1 MEVGVEVE
9 RVVHGVHGV
18 VPSATPRRA
27 SARSRHAHT
36 LPARA
41 AGAAAVVHGA
51 HTVAAAC
58 TPSCAAPR
66 GQASEPSAV
75 PSSVESVRARRKIL
89 PEYTSEYSRTLN
101 QIIWRKRHTHTR
113 HAQAMETYTALA
125 TPMNTLVR
133 SIHSVQR
140 KADALM
146 LQALPAINH
155 DVYELAEGRVA
166 DDRATETFKKVLE
179 EELEDLSLELSA
191 LAEGVEAAVEA
202 RAAIAAELA
211 RLPRR

>member
-1 MEVGVEVE
+1 
-9 RVVHGVHGV
+9 
-18 VPSATPRRA
+18 
-27 SARSRHAHT
+27 
-36 LPARA
+36 
-41 AGAAAVVHGA
+41 
-51 HTVAAAC
+51 
-58 TPSCAAPR
+58 
-66 GQASEPSAV
+66 
-75 PSSVESVRARRKIL
+75 
-89 PEYTSEYSRTLN
+89 
-101 QIIWRKRHTHTR
+101 
-113 HAQAMETYTALA
+113 METYTALA

-166 DDRATETFKKVLE
+166 DDQATETFKKVLE

>member
-1 MEVGVEVE
+1 
-9 RVVHGVHGV
+9 
-18 VPSATPRRA
+18 
-27 SARSRHAHT
+27 
-36 LPARA
+36 
-41 AGAAAVVHGA
+41 
-51 HTVAAAC
+51 
-58 TPSCAAPR
+58 
-66 GQASEPSAV
+66 
-75 PSSVESVRARRKIL
+75 
-89 PEYTSEYSRTLN
+89 
-101 QIIWRKRHTHTR
+101 
-113 HAQAMETYTALA
+113 METYTALA

-155 DVYELAEGRVA
+155 DVYELAEGRVP